1 MADYKKKILIGGK
14 ALNVYGSNRLTEDT
28 DYLIFDKDSHKPF
41 LKDEVKNI
49 DYINGNGSN
58 FFNEIYIIEQD
69 NQIASPQSLLELKA
83 YGYIQHR
90 LNGNTRKAIEYEYDL
105 KFLALE
111 FGLKAV
117 KVVKRYISKAELEE
131 IENILK
137 SVQV

>member
-41 LKDEVKNI
+41 LKDESKNI

-58 FFNEIYIIEQD
+58 FFNEIYTIEQD

-111 FGLKAV
+111 FGLKEV
-117 KVVKRYISKAELEE
+117 KVVKKYISKAELEE
-131 IENILK
+131 IEGIIK
-137 SVQV
+137 SVRT